1 MRAAGEV
8 RTLANEV
15 STRGT
20 TTGRFG
26 RGTEVEPQYAP
37 EARSDHLPPMEYRDM
52 PEPLPL
58 RKVLGPSVIL
68 AGVGVGSGEYILW
81 PYISAN
87 AGIGFLY
94 LAVVGVTIQYF
105 LNMEIERYTLATGE
119 TAIAGFAR
127 SWKPWGIL
135 FVIFAVVPNIWPGW
149 GTAGATTFTYLV
161 GGSPTTI
168 AIIVLLAI
176 GVALTTSPVVYK
188 ALERAEFFKVGLTIV
203 FLAIAIVAGIKAS
216 AWGHLGAN
224 AQRLGTLP
232 TSDVAIATLLA
243 GLVFAGAGGANNL
256 VQSNW
261 IREKG
266 FGMGAYIPKVESPLT
281 GEPEPQPSTGSM
293 VRQDEENIARF
304 RGWFRVANK
313 EQLVSFWAI
322 CVASITVF
330 SVLAYSTVYGKNISD
345 DADFAFIKGEGE
357 VLKDVVGPWFGTFF
371 WIFGTLSLVLVAL
384 GVVDYVSRLSADVL
398 KTLHLRDNERWS
410 ESKLY
415 MAIVWTMCLLGCAIL
430 LSGFDQPLVLLVLSA
445 CLNGIVMFIYSI
457 LLIRLN
463 RRGLPP
469 AIRVTGLRL
478 GVLMFAVAFY
488 GFFAGWY
495 VITQVGELS

>member
-1 MRAAGEV
+1 MAVDV
-8 RTLANEV
+8 RTR
-15 STRGT
+15 RGAP
-20 TTGRFG
+20 RP
-26 RGTEVEPQYAP
+26 EPEGLYAP
-37 EARSDHLPPMEYRDM
+37 EVRSDHLPPMEYRDI
-52 PEPLPL
+52 PEPAPL

-135 FVIFAVVPNIWPGW
+135 FCIFAVVPNVWPGW

-161 GGSPTTI
+161 GGDANVI

-188 ALERAEFFKVGLTIV
+188 ALEGAEFFKVGLTIFFLIIAV
-203 FLAIAIVAGIKAS
+203 FAAVKAS
-216 AWGHLGAN
+216 AWADLGDN
-224 AQRLGTLP
+224 AGNFGTLP
-232 TSDVAIATLLA
+232 TGDVAVATLLA

-266 FGMGAYIPKVESPLT
+266 FGMGAYVPRIESPVT
-281 GEPEPQPSTGSM
+281 GEPEPAPSTGSM
-293 VRQDEENIARF
+293 MRQDEENIRRF
-304 RGWFRVANK
+304 NRWFSVAHK

-322 CVASITVF
+322 CLASIIVF
-330 SVLAYSTVYGKNISD
+330 SVLAYSTVFGKHLSD
-345 DADFAFIKGEGE
+345 EADFDFIKGEGQ

-371 WIFGTLSLVLVAL
+371 WIFGSISLVLVAL

-410 ESKLY
+410 ESKVYTAL
-415 MAIVWTMCLLGCAIL
+415 VWTMVLVGCAVL

-445 CLNGIVMFIYSI
+445 CLNGIVMFVYSI
-457 LLIRLN
+457 LLIKLN
-463 RRGLPP
+463 RGGLPP
-469 AIRVTGLRL
+469 AIRVRGFRL
-478 GVLMFAVAFY
+478 GVLAFAVLFY

-495 VITQVGELS
+495 VIVQLGDLF

>member
-1 MRAAGEV
+1 VAIPAARTRAPSERAPH
-8 RTLANEV
+8 
-15 STRGT
+15 
-20 TTGRFG
+20 
-26 RGTEVEPQYAP
+26 PQYAP
-37 EARSDHLPPMEYRDM
+37 EVRSDHLPPMEYRDM

-127 SWKPWGIL
+127 SWKPWGVL
-135 FVIFAVVPNIWPGW
+135 FCAFAVIPNIWPGW
-149 GTAGATTFTYLV
+149 GTAGATTASYLF
-161 GGSPTTI
+161 GGNPTVI
-168 AIIVLLAI
+168 AIGVLAAI
-176 GVALTTSPVVYK
+176 GVALSLSRVVYRT
-188 ALERAEFFKVGLTIV
+188 LEGAEFFKVGLTIV

-216 AWGHLGAN
+216 AWGDLRHN
-224 AQRLGTLP
+224 VTNFGTLP
-232 TSDVAIATLLA
+232 TGSVAVATLLA

-266 FGMGAYIPKVESPLT
+266 FGMGAHIPRIESPIT
-281 GEPEPQPSTGSM
+281 GEPEPQPATGSM
-293 VRQDEENIARF
+293 VRQDEENIGRF
-304 RGWFRVANK
+304 NRWFRVASK

-322 CVASITVF
+322 CIASIVVF

-345 DADFAFIKGEGE
+345 DADFIFIQKEGE

-371 WIFGTLSLVLVAL
+371 WIFGSISLVLVAL
-384 GVVDYVSRLSADVL
+384 GVVDYVSRLVADAL
-398 KTLHLRDNERWS
+398 KTLHLRDNTSWS

-415 MAIVWTMCLLGCAIL
+415 TTCVWTMCLLGIAVL
-430 LSGFDQPLVLLVLSA
+430 ASGFDQPLVLLVLSA

-457 LLIRLN
+457 LLIKLN
-463 RRGLPP
+463 RGGLPS
-469 AIRVTGLRL
+469 AIRVRGFRL
-478 GVLMFAVAFY
+478 GALGFAVVFY

-495 VITQVGELS
+495 VITQIGELF

>member
-1 MRAAGEV
+1 LAQEV
-8 RTLANEV
+8 G
-15 STRGT
+15 TRGA
-20 TTGRFG
+20 TTGRFD
-26 RGTEVEPQYAP
+26 RGIDERLEPQYAP

-87 AGIGFLY
+87 AGVGFLY
-94 LAVVGVTIQYF
+94 LAVIGVTIQYF

-135 FVIFAVVPNIWPGW
+135 FCVFAVVPNIWPGW
-149 GTAGATTFTYLV
+149 GTAGATIFTYLV
-161 GGSPTTI
+161 GGSPNVI
-168 AIIVLLAI
+168 AVIILLAI

-203 FLAIAIVAGIKAS
+203 FLVVAIVAAIEPSDWAELRHNTS
-216 AWGHLGAN
+216 N
-224 AQRLGTLP
+224 FGTLP
-232 TSDVAIATLLA
+232 TGDVAVATLLA

-266 FGMGAYIPKVESPLT
+266 FGMGAYIPKIESPVT
-281 GEPEPQPSTGSM
+281 GEPQPEPTTGSM
-293 VRQDEENIARF
+293 VRQDDENIGRF
-304 RGWFRVANK
+304 NRWFKVASK

-322 CVASITVF
+322 CLFSIIVF
-330 SVLAYSTVYGKNISD
+330 SVLAYSTVYGKNVSE
-345 DADFAFIKGEGE
+345 DADFDFIKGEGE
-357 VLKDVVGPWFGTFF
+357 VLKDVVAPWFGTFF
-371 WIFGTLSLVLVAL
+371 WIFGSISLVLVAL
-384 GVVDYVSRLSADVL
+384 GVVDYVARLCADVL

-410 ESKLY
+410 ESKMY
-415 MAIVWTMCLLGCAIL
+415 ACIVWTMCLLGIAVL
-430 LSGFDQPLVLLVLSA
+430 AVGFDQPLVLLVLSA

-457 LLIRLN
+457 LLIKLN
-463 RRGLPP
+463 RGGLPP
-469 AIRVTGLRL
+469 AIRIRGVRL
-478 GVLMFAVAFY
+478 GVLAFAVLFY

-495 VITQVGELS
+495 VIVQMGEIF

>member
-1 MRAAGEV
+1 
-8 RTLANEV
+8 
-15 STRGT
+15 
-20 TTGRFG
+20 
-26 RGTEVEPQYAP
+26 
-37 EARSDHLPPMEYRDM
+37 M

-87 AGIGFLY
+87 AGIGFLW
-94 LAVVGVTIQYF
+94 LAVVGVTLQYF

-135 FVIFAVVPNIWPGW
+135 FCGFAIVPNVWPGW
-149 GTAGATTFTYLV
+149 GTAGATTASYLF
-161 GGSPTTI
+161 GGNPNVI
-168 AIIVLLAI
+168 AIGVLLAI
-176 GVALTTSPVVYK
+176 GLALTLSPIVYK
-188 ALERAEFFKVGLTIV
+188 SLEKAEFFKVGLTIV
-203 FLAIAIVAGIKAS
+203 FLVIAIAAGIKAS
-216 AWGHLGAN
+216 AWGNLGDN
-224 AQRLGTLP
+224 ASNLGTLP
-232 TSDVAIATLLA
+232 TGSVAVATLLA

-266 FGMGAYIPKVESPLT
+266 FGMGAYIPKIESPVT
-281 GEPEPQPSTGSM
+281 GEPQPEPTTGSM
-293 VRQDEENIARF
+293 VRQDDENIGRF
-304 RGWFRVANK
+304 NRWFKVASK

-322 CVASITVF
+322 CLFSIIVF
-330 SVLAYSTVYGKNISD
+330 SVLAYSTVYGKNVSE
-345 DADFAFIKGEGE
+345 DADFDFIKGEGE
-357 VLKDVVGPWFGTFF
+357 VLKDVVAPWFGTFF
-371 WIFGTLSLVLVAL
+371 WIFGSISLVLVAL
-384 GVVDYVSRLSADVL
+384 GVVDYVARLCADVL

-410 ESKLY
+410 ESKIY
-415 MAIVWTMCLLGCAIL
+415 ACVVWTMALVGCAVL

-457 LLIRLN
+457 LLIKLN
-463 RRGLPP
+463 RTGLPP
-469 AIRVTGLRL
+469 AIRVSGFRL
-478 GVLMFAVAFY
+478 GALAFAVVFY

-495 VITQVGELS
+495 VITQIGELF

>member
-1 MRAAGEV
+1 
-8 RTLANEV
+8 
-15 STRGT
+15 
-20 TTGRFG
+20 
-26 RGTEVEPQYAP
+26 
-37 EARSDHLPPMEYRDM
+37 MEYKDM

-135 FVIFAVVPNIWPGW
+135 FCFFAVVPNIWPGW
-149 GTAGATTFTYLV
+149 GTAGATTLTYLV
-161 GGSPTTI
+161 GGSPTVI
-168 AIIVLLAI
+168 AIIVLLSI

-188 ALERAEFFKVGLTIV
+188 SLERAEFFKVGLTIV
-203 FLAIAIVAGIKAS
+203 FLIVAVFAAIGIS
-216 AWGHLGAN
+216 EWGGLKEN
-224 AQRLGTLP
+224 VSNFGTLP
-232 TSDVAIATLLA
+232 TDDVAISTLLA

-266 FGMGAYIPKVESPLT
+266 FGMGVYVPKIESPLT
-281 GEPEPQPSTGSM
+281 GEPEPAPTTGSM
-293 VRQDEENIARF
+293 MRQDEANINRF
-304 RGWFRVANK
+304 RGWFKVANR
-313 EQLVSFWAI
+313 EQLVSFWGI
-322 CVASITVF
+322 CVASIIIF
-330 SVLAYSTVYGKNISD
+330 SVLAYATVYGKNLSD
-345 DADFAFIKGEGE
+345 EADFAFIQGEGE
-357 VLKDVVGPWFGTFF
+357 VLKDVVAPWFGTFF
-371 WIFGTLSLVLVAL
+371 WIFGSISLMLVAL
-384 GVVDYVSRLSADVL
+384 GVVDYVARLVSDVL

-410 ESKLY
+410 ESKIY
-415 MAIVWTMCLLGCAIL
+415 TCIVWTMALLGCAVL

-457 LLIRLN
+457 LLIKLN
-463 RRGLPP
+463 RNGLPP
-469 AIRVTGLRL
+469 AIRVSGFRL
-478 GVLMFAVAFY
+478 GMLGFAVLFY

-495 VITQVGELS
+495 VIVQLGEIF

>member
-1 MRAAGEV
+1 MAHSV
-8 RTLANEV
+8 DT
-15 STRGT
+15 GT
-20 TTGRFG
+20 TKTGRRFD
-26 RGTEVEPQYAP
+26 RGEDGETLYAP
-37 EARSDHLPPMEYRDM
+37 EVRSDHLPPMEYRDM

-94 LAVVGVTIQYF
+94 LAVVGVTLQYF

-135 FVIFAVVPNIWPGW
+135 FCFFAVIPNIWPGW
-149 GTAGATTFTYLV
+149 GTAGATILTYLI
-161 GGSPTTI
+161 GGNPTVI
-168 AIIVLLAI
+168 AMIVLVAI

-188 ALERAEFFKVGLTIV
+188 ALESAEFFKVGLTIV

-216 AWGHLGAN
+216 AWSSLGDN
-224 AQRLGTLP
+224 AGNLGTLP

-266 FGMGAYIPKVESPLT
+266 FGMGAYIPRIESPLT
-281 GEPEPQPSTGSM
+281 GEPEPAPTTGSM
-293 VRQDEENIARF
+293 CKQDEENIRRF
-304 RGWFRVANK
+304 KGWFKVANR

-322 CVASITVF
+322 CIASIVVF
-330 SVLAYSTVYGKNISD
+330 SVLAYSTVYGKNLSD
-345 DADFAFIKGEGE
+345 EPNFDFIQAQGN
-357 VLKDVVGPWFGTFF
+357 VLKDVVAPWFGTFF
-371 WIFGTLSLVLVAL
+371 WIFGTISLMLVAL

-398 KTLHLRDNERWS
+398 KTMHLRENERWS
-410 ESKLY
+410 ESKIY
-415 MAIVWTMCLLGCAIL
+415 TGFVWGMCLLGIAVL
-430 LSGFDQPLVLLVLSA
+430 ASGFDQPLVLLVLSA

-457 LLIRLN
+457 LLIKLN
-463 RRGLPP
+463 RGGLPP
-469 AIRVTGLRL
+469 AIRVRGLRL
-478 GVLMFAVAFY
+478 GVLCFCVLFY

-495 VITQVGELS
+495 VITQVGELF

>member
-1 MRAAGEV
+1 
-8 RTLANEV
+8 
-15 STRGT
+15 
-20 TTGRFG
+20 
-26 RGTEVEPQYAP
+26 
-37 EARSDHLPPMEYRDM
+37 M

-81 PYISAN
+81 PYISSN

-135 FVIFAVVPNIWPGW
+135 FCIFAVVPNIWPGW
-149 GTAGATTFTYLV
+149 GTAGATIFTYLF
-161 GGSPTTI
+161 GGNPTTI

-176 GVALTTSPVVYK
+176 AVALTTSPVVYK

-216 AWGHLGAN
+216 AWGHLGDN
-224 AQRLGTLP
+224 ASNFGSLP
-232 TSDVAIATLLA
+232 TGDVAIATLLA

-266 FGMGAYIPKVESPLT
+266 FGMGAYVPKIESTVT
-281 GEPEPQPSTGSM
+281 GAPEPTASTGTM
-293 VRQDEENIARF
+293 MRQDEANIKRF
-304 RGWFRVANK
+304 NKWFSQANK

-322 CVASITVF
+322 CLASIIVF
-330 SVLAYSTVYGKNISD
+330 SVLAYSTVYGKNISEEANFD
-345 DADFAFIKGEGE
+345 FIKAQGD
-357 VLKDVVGPWFGTFF
+357 VLKDVVGSWFGTFF
-371 WIFGTLSLVLVAL
+371 WIFGSISLVLVAL
-384 GVVDYVSRLSADVL
+384 GVVDYVSRLCADVL

-410 ESKLY
+410 ESKIY
-415 MAIVWTMCLLGCAIL
+415 AAIVWTMCLLGICVLAT
-430 LSGFDQPLVLLVLSA
+430 GFDAPLVLLVLSA
-445 CLNGIVMFIYSI
+445 CLNGIVMFIYSG
-457 LLIRLN
+457 LLIKLN
-463 RRGLPP
+463 RTGLPP
-469 AIRVTGLRL
+469 AIRVRGLRL
-478 GVLMFAVAFY
+478 GVLAFAVLFY

-495 VITQVGELS
+495 VIVQMGEIF

>member
-1 MRAAGEV
+1 LAGRV
-8 RTLANEV
+8 RTPDA
-15 STRGT
+15 T

-26 RGTEVEPQYAP
+26 RPQGDRAELYAP
-37 EARSDHLPPMEYRDM
+37 EVRSDHLPPMEYRDM

-81 PYISAN
+81 PYISSN

-94 LAVVGVTIQYF
+94 LAFVGVTIQYF

-135 FVIFAVVPNIWPGW
+135 FCVFAIVPNIWPGW
-149 GTAGATTFTYLV
+149 GTAGATTFTYIF
-161 GGSPTTI
+161 GGNATVI

-176 GVALTTSPVVYK
+176 AVSLTTSPVVYK
-188 ALERAEFFKVGLTIV
+188 ALESAEFFKVGLTIV
-203 FLAIAIVAGIKAS
+203 FLAIAIVAGISAS
-216 AWGHLGAN
+216 AWGDLGQN
-224 AQRLGTLP
+224 FSNLGRLP
-232 TSDVAIATLLA
+232 TGDVEVATLLA

-266 FGMGAYIPKVESPLT
+266 FGMGAYIPRIESPLT
-281 GEPEPQPSTGSM
+281 GEPEPAPTTGSM
-293 VRQDEENIARF
+293 IRQDEENIRRF
-304 RGWFRVANK
+304 KGWFRVANK

-322 CVASITVF
+322 CLGSITVF
-330 SVLAYSTVYGKNISD
+330 SVLAYSTVYRKHLSS
-345 DADFAFIKGEGE
+345 DADFDFIHGEGK

-415 MAIVWTMCLLGCAIL
+415 TTIVWAMCLVGCAIL
-430 LSGFDQPLVLLVLSA
+430 LSGFNQPLVLLVLSA

-457 LLIRLN
+457 LLIKLN
-463 RRGLPP
+463 RNGLPP
-469 AIRVTGLRL
+469 AIRVSGVRL
-478 GVLMFAVAFY
+478 GVLVLSVAFY

-495 VITQVGELS
+495 VITQVGELF

>member
-1 MRAAGEV
+1 
-8 RTLANEV
+8 
-15 STRGT
+15 
-20 TTGRFG
+20 
-26 RGTEVEPQYAP
+26 
-37 EARSDHLPPMEYRDM
+37 MEYRDM

-135 FVIFAVVPNIWPGW
+135 FCIGAVVPNIWPGW

-161 GGSPTTI
+161 GGNPNLI
-168 AIIVLLAI
+168 AIGVLLAI
-176 GVALTTSPVVYK
+176 GVALTTSPIVYRMV
-188 ALERAEFFKVGLTIV
+188 EGAEFFKVGLTVV
-203 FLAIAIVAGIKAS
+203 FLAVAITAAIGGD
-216 AWGHLGAN
+216 AWSHLQDN
-224 AQRLGTLP
+224 ADNFGTLP
-232 TSDVAIATLLA
+232 TGSIAVATLLA

-266 FGMGAYIPKVESPLT
+266 FGMGAYIPKIESPLT
-281 GEPEPQPSTGSM
+281 GEPEPEPTTGFM
-293 VRQDEENIARF
+293 VRQDEENIR
-304 RGWFRVANK
+304 RYKKWFNTASK

-322 CVASITVF
+322 CIGSIVVF
-330 SVLAYSTVYGKNISD
+330 STLAYATVGGKNISS
-345 DADFAFIKGEGE
+345 DADFDFIKGEGD

-371 WIFGTLSLVLVAL
+371 WVFGSISLVLVAL
-384 GVVDYVSRLSADVL
+384 GVVDYVARLVADVL

-410 ESKLY
+410 ESKIY
-415 MAIVWTMCLLGCAIL
+415 MAIVWTMCLLGCAVL

-445 CLNGIVMFIYSI
+445 CLNGIVMFVYSI
-457 LLIRLN
+457 LLIKLN
-463 RRGLPP
+463 RQGLPP
-469 AIRVTGLRL
+469 AIRIRGMRL
-478 GVLMFAVAFY
+478 GVLMFAVLFY

-495 VITQVGELS
+495 VIVQMGELF

>member
-1 MRAAGEV
+1 MEAGV
-8 RTLANEV
+8 RER
-15 STRGT
+15 TRV
-20 TTGRFG
+20 R
-26 RGTEVEPQYAP
+26 EPRQPEAQYAP
-37 EARSDHLPPMEYRDM
+37 EVRSDHLPPMEYRDM
-52 PEPLPL
+52 PAPLPL

-135 FVIFAVVPNIWPGW
+135 FCIFAVVPNVWPGW
-149 GTAGATTFTYLV
+149 GTAGATTASYLF
-161 GGSPTTI
+161 GGDPNVI
-168 AIIVLLAI
+168 AIGVLLAI
-176 GVALTTSPVVYK
+176 GTALTLSRIVYK
-188 ALERAEFFKVGLTIV
+188 ALETAEFFKVGLTIV
-203 FLAIAIVAGIKAS
+203 FLAVAILAAIKAS
-216 AWGHLGAN
+216 AWSDLGDN
-224 AQRLGTLP
+224 ASNLGTLP
-232 TSDVAIATLLA
+232 TGDVAVATLLA

-266 FGMGAYIPKVESPLT
+266 FGMGHYIPRIESPIT
-281 GEPEPQPSTGSM
+281 GEPEPEPTTGWM
-293 VRQDEENIARF
+293 VRQDEANIGRF
-304 RGWFRVANK
+304 RQWFRVASK

-322 CVASITVF
+322 CLGSIIVF
-330 SVLAYSTVYGKNISD
+330 SVLAYSTVFGRNLSD
-345 DADFAFIKGEGE
+345 EADFDFIKGEGE
-357 VLKDVVGPWFGTFF
+357 VLKDVVAPWFGSFF
-371 WIFGTLSLVLVAL
+371 WIFGSISLVLVAL

-398 KTLHLRDNERWS
+398 KTLHLRDSERWS

-415 MAIVWTMCLLGCAIL
+415 MAIVWTMCLVGCAIL

-457 LLIRLN
+457 LLIKLN
-463 RRGLPP
+463 RGGLPP
-469 AIRVTGLRL
+469 AIRVRGFRL
-478 GVLMFAVAFY
+478 AALCFAVLFY

-495 VITQVGELS
+495 VITQMGELF

>member
-1 MRAAGEV
+1 
-8 RTLANEV
+8 
-15 STRGT
+15 
-20 TTGRFG
+20 
-26 RGTEVEPQYAP
+26 
-37 EARSDHLPPMEYRDM
+37 MEYRDM

-127 SWKPWGIL
+127 SWKPWGVL
-135 FVIFAVVPNIWPGW
+135 FCVFAVVPNIWPGW
-149 GTAGATTFTYLV
+149 GTAGATTFSYLV
-161 GGSPTTI
+161 GGSPNVI
-168 AIIVLLAI
+168 AMIVLISI
-176 GVALTTSPVVYK
+176 GVALTTSPIVYK
-188 ALERAEFFKVGLTIV
+188 ALESAEFFKVGLTLV
-203 FLAIAIVAGIKAS
+203 FLAIAIVAAISPSDWSG
-216 AWGHLGAN
+216 LGDN
-224 AQRLGTLP
+224 AGNLGTLP
-232 TSDVAIATLLA
+232 TGDVAVATLLA

-266 FGMGAYIPKVESPLT
+266 FGMGVYIPRIESPIT
-281 GEPEPQPSTGSM
+281 GEPEPIASTGSM
-293 VRQDEENIARF
+293 VRQDEENIGRF
-304 RGWFRVANK
+304 NRWFRVANK
-313 EQLVSFWAI
+313 EQIVSFWAI
-322 CVASITVF
+322 CLGSIIVF
-330 SVLAYSTVYGKNISD
+330 SVLAYSTVFGRNLSD
-345 DADFAFIKGEGE
+345 EADFDFIKGEGE

-371 WIFGTLSLVLVAL
+371 WTFGSISLVLVAL
-384 GVVDYVSRLSADVL
+384 GVVDYVSRLTADVL

-410 ESKLY
+410 ESKIY
-415 MAIVWTMCLLGCAIL
+415 ASIVWTMCLLGVCVLA
-430 LSGFDQPLVLLVLSA
+430 SGFDQPLVLLVLSA

-457 LLIRLN
+457 LLIKLN
-463 RRGLPP
+463 RGGLPP
-469 AIRVTGLRL
+469 AIRVRGFRL
-478 GVLMFAVAFY
+478 GMLGFAVMFY

-495 VITQVGELS
+495 VIVQMGEIF

>member
-1 MRAAGEV
+1 
-8 RTLANEV
+8 
-15 STRGT
+15 
-20 TTGRFG
+20 
-26 RGTEVEPQYAP
+26 
-37 EARSDHLPPMEYRDM
+37 MEYRDM

-135 FVIFAVVPNIWPGW
+135 FCFFAVIPNIWPGW
-149 GTAGATTFTYLV
+149 GTAGATTLTYLI
-161 GGSPTTI
+161 GGSPTVI
-168 AIIVLLAI
+168 AMIVLIAI

-188 ALERAEFFKVGLTIV
+188 ALETAEFFKVGLTIV
-203 FLAIAIVAGIKAS
+203 FLAVAVVAAIS
-216 AWGHLGAN
+216 LSEWGGLKEN
-224 AQRLGTLP
+224 VSNFGTLP
-232 TSDVAIATLLA
+232 TDDVAISTLLA

-266 FGMGAYIPKVESPLT
+266 FGMGAYIPRIESPIT
-281 GEPEPQPSTGSM
+281 GQPEAAPTTGSM
-293 VRQDEENIARF
+293 VRQDEANINRF
-304 RGWFRVANK
+304 KGWFKVANK

-322 CVASITVF
+322 CLASIITF
-330 SVLAYSTVYGKNISD
+330 SVLAYATVGVGANLSED
-345 DADFAFIKGEGE
+345 PDFDFIKGEGE
-357 VLKDVVGPWFGTFF
+357 VLKDVVAPWFGTFF
-371 WIFGTLSLVLVAL
+371 WIFGTVSLVLVAL
-384 GVVDYVSRLSADVL
+384 GVIDYVA
-398 KTLHLRDNERWS
+398 
-410 ESKLY
+410 
-415 MAIVWTMCLLGCAIL
+415 
-430 LSGFDQPLVLLVLSA
+430 
-445 CLNGIVMFIYSI
+445 
-457 LLIRLN
+457 
-463 RRGLPP
+463 
-469 AIRVTGLRL
+469 RL
-478 GVLMFAVAFY
+478 GVLLFAVAFY

-495 VITQVGELS
+495 VIVQMGELF